1 MHLCYTIQNMEQL
14 SPMPHNDKVGNQNRM
29 VLSAIVLGIICRR
42 FKKGE
47 KPCSLIQL
55 KKETSIPVHI
65 ISELIESMMEAR
77 LVVDVAG
84 GDKDKTSR
92 FMPAEDIAN
101 ITVGMMVDRLDK
113 IGAWPIGVTSLDDL
127 ISNSEEW
134 TKVAQ
139 LRDGYIKKLADF
151 KVTDL
156 DISLHR

>member
-1 MHLCYTIQNMEQL
+1 MLTAMQKAH
-14 SPMPHNDKVGNQNRM
+14 
-29 VLSAIVLGIICRR
+29 
-42 FKKGE
+42 
-47 KPCSLIQL
+47 
-55 KKETSIPVHI
+55 
-65 ISELIESMMEAR
+65 
-77 LVVDVAG
+77 LVVDVTG
-84 GDKDKTSR
+84 GDKDKTPAY
-92 FMPAEDIAN
+92 MPAEDIAN